1 MEIFVGKTAGF
12 CYGVERAVN
21 GAKEEIRKNKEQIYC
36 LGEIVHNKQVIQSL
50 EKAGIK
56 FIEQIEESKGKTIIR
71 AHGISKKI
79 EEKAKKIGIKLL
91 DYTCPNVLKIH
102 EMAEEYSKNG
112 YYIFL
117 LGNANHPENIGT
129 ISYCGKKFD
138 VIENENEV
146 YRALKNFEK
155 SKIKKLLIISQTTYS
170 LEKFYI
176 IEEIIKNELP
186 KNIQIEIRNTICKAT
201 ELRQKETQ
209 ELSKKVDYMIII
221 GGKNSSNTKKLYEIA
236 KQNCDNTICVETSE
250 EINLEELEENFKIG
264 IMAGAST
271 PKESIEEVVD
281 KLCHW
286 GRVFL
291 AHDKKLSTE
300 TS

>member
-1 MEIFVGKTAGF
+1 M
-12 CYGVERAVN
+12 
-21 GAKEEIRKNKEQIYC
+21 
-36 LGEIVHNKQVIQSL
+36 
-50 EKAGIK
+50 
-56 FIEQIEESKGKTIIR
+56 
-71 AHGISKKI
+71 
-79 EEKAKKIGIKLL
+79 
-91 DYTCPNVLKIH
+91 
-102 EMAEEYSKNG
+102 
-112 YYIFL
+112 
-117 LGNANHPENIGT
+117 
-129 ISYCGKKFD
+129 
-138 VIENENEV
+138 
-146 YRALKNFEK
+146 
-155 SKIKKLLIISQTTYS
+155 
-170 LEKFYI
+170 
-176 IEEIIKNELP
+176 P
-186 KNIQIEIRNTICKAT
+186 KNTQIEIRNTICKAT